1 MNTKVEEALAVI
13 ASGVA
18 DRDVRIAWPGESI
31 AELDNAGKT
40 LARHIAQQD
49 ATIARLTE
57 LVRAVKSS
65 DYEISCDDVST
76 GNWFDA
82 RTALIAALNQEQGK

>member
-18 DRDVRIAWPGESI
+18 DRGVRIAWPGQSI

-40 LARHIAQQD
+40 LARHIAQQG
-49 ATIARLTE
+49 ATIARLRKFITDCTNGLPE
-57 LVRAVKSS
+57 WRPGECRKQA
-65 DYEISCDDVST
+65 I
-76 GNWFDA
+76 
-82 RTALIAALNQEQGK
+82 ALIAALNQEQGK